1 MRIISKIMPN
11 ITHLFG
17 ILLNFVPTLS
27 LQVENSHKPCGW
39 GHHKRRKKNARGR
52 FDRRKNDER
61 RRQQANKENI
71 SVLPPPKSTDIIPD
85 SSLLLPKA
93 QPYPVLQI
101 GRGLQWTGWSNCIC
115 YPRLISYV
123 ECICWC
129 QEGSLYM
136 WHPCKISILL
146 IDWWQTF
153 KAMTMQFYAQAIQM
167 RNLSQHARIKEDVW
181 EERGEMEMWLHSL
194 TNLQSLITV
203 GSNPNA

>member
-1 MRIISKIMPN
+1 MSIISKIMPN

-85 SSLLLPKA
+85 SSLLLPKHW
-93 QPYPVLQI
+93 QKL
-101 GRGLQWTGWSNCIC
+101 SNTQYCK
-115 YPRLISYV
+115 L
-123 ECICWC
+123 E
-129 QEGSLYM
+129 EGSNGLGEVTA
-136 WHPCKISILL
+136 SVILDSYRTL
-146 IDWWQTF
+146 NAYVGAKKVPYTCDV
-153 KAMTMQFYAQAIQM
+153 
-167 RNLSQHARIKEDVW
+167 LARFQSS
-181 EERGEMEMWLHSL
+181 SL
-194 TNLQSLITV
+194 TDDKLSKLWQCSFMPRQSRWEICLSMQ
-203 GSNPNA
+203 G